1 MITRNEISYLKSLNK
16 KQVRDL
22 EKLFVAEGSKLVI
35 DLIKSG
41 GCVKNMYAIAD
52 WITDNQLFIV
62 KYALVVIEVSVREM
76 ERISGQTSISP
87 IFAVFD
93 QPSEK
98 GADFSSKN
106 ILILDDIR
114 DPGNLGTII
123 RTADW
128 FGIKEL
134 VCSPQTVDCY
144 NPKVIQ
150 STMGSIMRVSI
161 RYTAL
166 EEFIELHRENY
177 TFYGTF
183 MNGTTLHPISYAK
196 NSAFIIGNEAHGISK
211 AVEKLVDYRISIP
224 ENQRADGIVGPE
236 SLNAAIATSVVLY
249 DWFIK
254 Q

>member
-16 KQVRDL
+16 KHVRDQ
-22 EKLFVAEGSKLVI
+22 EKVFVAEGSKLVI
-35 DLIKSG
+35 DIIKSG
-41 GCVKNMYAIAD
+41 GRVKNMYAVAD
-52 WITDNQLFIV
+52 WITENQLFIDIHS
-62 KYALVVIEVSVREM
+62 LGVIEVSIREM
-76 ERISGQTSISP
+76 ERITTQASISP
-87 IFAVFD
+87 IFAVFS
-93 QPSEK
+93 QPELN
-98 GADFSSKN
+98 GHDFSSKN

-128 FGIKEL
+128 FGFKEL
-134 VCSPQTVDCY
+134 VCSPQTVDCF
-144 NPKVIQ
+144 NSKVIQ

-161 RYTAL
+161 RYTSLA
-166 EEFIELHRENY
+166 EFIELHRESY
-177 TFYGTF
+177 TYYGTF

-211 AVEKLVDYRISIP
+211 AVEELVNYRISIP
-224 ENQRADGIVGPE
+224 GNQRADGIVGPE